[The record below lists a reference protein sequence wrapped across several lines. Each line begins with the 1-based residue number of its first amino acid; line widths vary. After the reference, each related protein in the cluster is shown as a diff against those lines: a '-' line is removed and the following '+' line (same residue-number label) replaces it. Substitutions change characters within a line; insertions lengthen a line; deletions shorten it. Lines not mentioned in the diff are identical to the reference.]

1 MGGVWLRRYHEAA
14 PGAVRLVCF
23 PFAGGSANYFLGLS
37 RLLAPRVQ
45 VLAVQYPGRQD
56 RRREPCVE
64 SVPALAEGVVADLP
78 ADGAPVALF
87 GHSMGALVAFETA
100 LRRTPAHL
108 FVSGAVA
115 RPYRPSRPRSPV
127 TEDDVLAHLREMG
140 GTDARFFA
148 SPELRRLVLP
158 VLRADYQ
165 AVAAYD
171 PPGPVR
177 LACPVTAL
185 IGDRDPRTTP
195 QEAATWRERTAGAFA
210 LQVLPGGHFYLDGC
224 LERVADLVMGALA
237 ARR

>member
-1 MGGVWLRRYHEAA
+1 MGGVWLRQYHEAA
-14 PGAVRLVCF
+14 HGAVRLVCF

-37 RLLAPRVQ
+37 RLLAPDVQ

-56 RRREPCVE
+56 RRHEPCVE
-64 SVPALAEGVVADLP
+64 SVPALADGVVGELP
-78 ADGAPVALF
+78 PDGDGADIALF

-115 RPYRPSRPRSPV
+115 RLYRPGRPV
-127 TEDDVLAHLREMG
+127 TEEDVLAHLREMG
-140 GTDARFFA
+140 GTDARLFA
-148 SPELRRLVLP
+148 NPELQRLVLP

-171 PPGPVR
+171 PPGAVR
-177 LACPVTAL
+177 LPCPVTAL

-195 QEAATWRERTAGAFA
+195 LEAATWRGRTDAAFD
-210 LQVLPGGHFYLDGC
+210 LQVLPGGHFYLDAC
-224 LERVADLVMGALA
+224 QERVAGIVTGALA
-237 ARR
+237 RR